1 MSKGILITIIAVAI
15 FFVIGMIAGNYHCTT
30 HLCNTITSA
39 VSLVS
44 DIVKTEAKGIT
55 WVFGN
60 IASLVG

>member
-1 MSKGILITIIAVAI
+1 MSKGLTIVLVIVAI

-30 HLCNTITSA
+30 HLCNTVTSA

-60 IASLVG
+60 IARFVG